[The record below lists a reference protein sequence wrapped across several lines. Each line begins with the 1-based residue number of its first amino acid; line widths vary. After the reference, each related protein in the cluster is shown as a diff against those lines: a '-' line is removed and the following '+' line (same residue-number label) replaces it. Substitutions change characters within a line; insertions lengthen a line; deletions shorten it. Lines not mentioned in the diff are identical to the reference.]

1 VRTNIVI
8 DDDLINEGLKLS
20 NLKTKKALIQ
30 FVLQEYIQNQRKK
43 NMIDLKG
50 KIAFSEDYNYKKL
63 RQSS

>member
-1 VRTNIVI
+1 MRTNIVI

-43 NMIDLKG
+43 NMMDLKG
-50 KIAFSEDYNYKKL
+50 KISFSEGYNYKKL

>member
-1 VRTNIVI
+1 MRTNIVI